1 VKRIGMVLGVVSVVL
16 GVLAVGIEQSGGDRI
31 AIAGVELLTGQMFL
45 LVVFLATVAIL
56 LKLWARINASNSVP
70 EDSRKIYLT
79 MAVIGLGI
87 IALLALGSRKW
98 LSQKEIV
105 EEFYKV
111 YFTEDRLKTTFLG
124 IASLQYPTD
133 NWIMQEIISEVRPD
147 FIVETGTNAGGT
159 ALFYATI
166 LQMLNG
172 KGRVVTVDI
181 GDPDSRV
188 LQLPVWRERVEFIR
202 GSSVSPEVVEKISNK
217 VRGHKVL
224 VTFDSLHTKEHVSK
238 ELNLYSQLVS
248 LNSYLVVQDTQLM
261 GHPIPLRLYSH
272 EGKEGPWEAVQEFIA
287 TNKNFVIDHSRE
299 RLLLT
304 ANPSGFL
311 KRVK

>member
-1 VKRIGMVLGVVSVVL
+1 MVLAVMSVVL

-31 AIAGVELLTGQMFL
+31 AIAGVELLTGRMFL

-56 LKLWARINASNSVP
+56 LKLSFRSDTKNSIAD
-70 EDSRKIYLT
+70 DSRKVYLT
-79 MAVIGLGI
+79 AVVIVLGI
-87 IALLALGSRKW
+87 VALLILGSRNW
-98 LSQKEIV
+98 LSQKKIV
-105 EEFYKV
+105 EDFYKV
-111 YFTEDRLKTTFLG
+111 YFTEDRLRTTFLG

-133 NWIMQEIISEVRPD
+133 NWIMQEIISEIRPD

-166 LQMLNG
+166 LQMLSGNA
-172 KGRVVTVDI
+172 RVVTVDV
-181 GDPDSRV
+181 GDHDSRV
-188 LQLPVWRERVEFIR
+188 LQHPVWNERVEFIR

-224 VTFDSLHTKEHVSK
+224 VTLDSLHTKDHVSK
-238 ELNLYSQLVS
+238 ELKLYSPLVS

-261 GHPIPLRLYSH
+261 GHPIPLRIYSH
-272 EGKEGPWEAVQEFIA
+272 EGTEGPWEAVQEFIA
-287 TNKNFVIDHSRE
+287 ANKNFVIDHSRE
-299 RLLLT
+299 RFLLT

-311 KRVK
+311 KGVK

>member
-1 VKRIGMVLGVVSVVL
+1 
-16 GVLAVGIEQSGGDRI
+16 
-31 AIAGVELLTGQMFL
+31 
-45 LVVFLATVAIL
+45 
-56 LKLWARINASNSVP
+56 
-70 EDSRKIYLT
+70 
-79 MAVIGLGI
+79 
-87 IALLALGSRKW
+87 
-98 LSQKEIV
+98 
-105 EEFYKV
+105 
-111 YFTEDRLKTTFLG
+111 
-124 IASLQYPTD
+124 
-133 NWIMQEIISEVRPD
+133 MQEIISEVRPD

-202 GSSVSPEVVEKISNK
+202 GSSVSPEVFEKISNK